1 MTGSPLDHFVHYMDY
16 CQFSVE
22 TFWSQHLT
30 CEFRNGSYRCVNVAA
45 NHNPKGHQDARGK
58 IKPGEFESNF
68 NPQSYLRS
76 WRKEIRSQMHN
87 IDRELESASQRAPSY
102 SKEAYMMQIHRDDM
116 VSCYDASLGSAGGI
130 LSYATCFCCLMQSPE
145 HALRCGHVL
154 CTQCVRAHGQPLHDN
169 TSTRSV
175 VKLDCCPLHPK
186 KTDWEVPCLIRFK
199 PEHAGVRLLCL
210 DG

>member
-1 MTGSPLDHFVHYMDY
+1 MTGSALDHFVHYIDY

-30 CEFRNGSYRCVNVAA
+30 CEFHSGWYRCVNVAA
-45 NHNPKGHQDARGK
+45 NHHPKGHQDSKGK
-58 IKPGEFESNF
+58 IKPGDFLSSFDPE
-68 NPQSYLRS
+68 SYLPS
-76 WRKEIRSQMHN
+76 WRKDIRSQMDN
-87 IDRELESASQRAPSY
+87 INRELEYISQRAPSY
-102 SKEAYMMQIHRDDM
+102 PREAYMVQIHHNTM
-116 VSCYDASLGSAGGI
+116 VRCYDALGSAGGI
-130 LSYATCFCCLMQSPE
+130 SSYTTCFCCLMQSPE

-169 TSTRSV
+169 ASTRSV
-175 VKLDCCPLHPK
+175 VRLDCCPLHPK
-186 KTDWEVPCLIRFK
+186 ITKWENPCLIRFK

>member
-1 MTGSPLDHFVHYMDY
+1 MS
-16 CQFSVE
+16 
-22 TFWSQHLT
+22 
-30 CEFRNGSYRCVNVAA
+30 RI
-45 NHNPKGHQDARGK
+45 NPEG
-58 IKPGEFESNF
+58 
-68 NPQSYLRS
+68 YLPS
-76 WRKEIRSQMHN
+76 WKKEIRLQMRN
-87 IDRELESASQRAPSY
+87 IDCELENASQPSPSY

-175 VKLDCCPLHPK
+175 IRLDCCPLHPK